1 MKDRILVIGSSGQ
14 IGTELVLELRNIYGD
29 NNVVACDI
37 KKSASIITESGPF
50 EFLDVLDKYKL
61 SQIVKKYNINQVYL
75 LAAILSANA
84 EKNIDIAWKL
94 NVESHLNILN
104 LAKEK
109 LIQKIF
115 WPSTIAVFGPNT
127 QKIDT
132 PQNSVMDPETVYGIS
147 KLAGER
153 WNQYYYK
160 KFNIDVRSVRYP
172 GLIGWKSKPGGG
184 TTDYAVNIFYDAIN
198 KSEYTCFLD
207 ENCSL
212 PMMYMSDAIRSAT
225 EIMETNYENVKIR
238 SSYNVS
244 GVSFSPKDLTLKIKN
259 YIPEFKILYHPDFRQ
274 TIASSW
280 PTSIDDSV
288 AKKDWLWE
296 SKFSLKDITKEMITN
311 ISNKLNIPV

>member
-37 KKSASIITESGPF
+37 KKSASSITESGPF

-127 QKIDT
+127 QKIHT

-153 WNQYYYK
+153 WNQYYYE
-160 KFNIDVRSVRYP
+160 KFNVDVRSVRYP

-198 KSEYTCFLD
+198 KSKYTCFLD
-207 ENCSL
+207 EVGE
-212 PMMYMSDAIRSAT
+212 A
-225 EIMETNYENVKIR
+225 
-238 SSYNVS
+238 
-244 GVSFSPKDLTLKIKN
+244 
-259 YIPEFKILYHPDFRQ
+259 
-274 TIASSW
+274 
-280 PTSIDDSV
+280 
-288 AKKDWLWE
+288 
-296 SKFSLKDITKEMITN
+296 
-311 ISNKLNIPV
+311 